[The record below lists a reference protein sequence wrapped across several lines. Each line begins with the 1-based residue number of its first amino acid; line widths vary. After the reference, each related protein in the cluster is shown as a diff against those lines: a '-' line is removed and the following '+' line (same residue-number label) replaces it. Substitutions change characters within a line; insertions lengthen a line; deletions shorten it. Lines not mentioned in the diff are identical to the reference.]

1 MSVLFLH
8 YPKCTTCK
16 RALKYLKDHDMKVE
30 ERHIVEQNPT
40 AEELKAWIQKSGL
53 EFKKF
58 FNTSGLVY
66 KELGLKD
73 KVKNMDLDEAV
84 NLLASNGMLVKRPL
98 LITEDTVLVGF
109 KEEAYA
115 PVIAKL
121 K

>member
-1 MSVLFLH
+1 MTPLLLH

-16 RALKYLKDHDMKVE
+16 RALKYLKDHNISVN
-30 ERHIVEQNPT
+30 ERHIVETPPT
-40 AEELKAWIQKSGL
+40 AEELKEWIQKSGL

-84 NLLASNGMLVKRPL
+84 SLLASNGMLVKRPL
-98 LITEDTVLVGF
+98 LITEETVLVGF
-109 KEEAYA
+109 KEEAYEHF
-115 PVIAKL
+115 IKTL
-121 K
+121 S